1 MKRTVTF
8 FGLFIKRLLK
18 KPSFVLI
25 LLLMPMIVLA
35 FRMILKQDSKNIDI
49 ALFTYDESPEI
60 RESIEVLKN
69 RKSTIGFYEAG
80 SEQEVR
86 EAVLTNRAECG
97 FVFKEGYYR
106 DLLAGDVEEKVNL
119 YKNTKTTLDDL
130 SKEIIF
136 SEIFRRIGR
145 VKVVSFLREKGFYEN
160 NKLTEKQK
168 DIEEYLVRQYD
179 SYINDGGAFK
189 VIFSGKGEEKET
201 TIEEAI
207 NDNSYLMR
215 PVRGV
220 LAMFMMMAALSGA
233 VFRAIDEKQGV
244 YKTLGYA
251 ERPWI
256 NIITV
261 FIPALLSG
269 ITAVACLYIGGI
281 AKGLNGG
288 SILAGFFKEL
298 LGMFVYILIL
308 TGLANLLRSLIANE
322 ALLCSLL
329 PMLTVVS
336 LLGCNIFFDAAT
348 KVKGVKELR
357 YLLPPDYYLEKTS
370 DGGGILFMIGIS
382 IVLLLAGVL
391 TDKRKSA

>member
-1 MKRTVTF
+1 MKRTMTF

-25 LLLMPMIVLA
+25 LLLMPLIVFA
-35 FRMILKQDSKNIDI
+35 FRMILKQDSQTIDI
-49 ALFTYDESPEI
+49 ALYTYDESKEI

-69 RKSTIGFYEAG
+69 RKSTIGFYEAE
-80 SEQEVR
+80 SEQDVR

-97 FVFKEGYYR
+97 FVFKEGYYH
-106 DLLAGDVEEKVNL
+106 DLLAGDVEEKVML

-130 SKEIIF
+130 AKEIIF
-136 SEIFRRIGR
+136 SEIFRKIGR
-145 VKVVSFLREKGFYEN
+145 VKLVNFLRDKNFYEDN
-160 NKLTEKQK
+160 ALVSEQA
-168 DIEEYLVRQYD
+168 DIEKYLVEHYD
-179 SYINDGGAFK
+179 GYINDGGAFK
-189 VIFSGKGEEKET
+189 VVYTGNGEEKAT
-201 TIEEAI
+201 TIEDALA
-207 NDNSYLMR
+207 DNSYLMR

-244 YKTLGYA
+244 YKTLGYT

-256 NIITV
+256 NILTV

-269 ITAVACLYIGGI
+269 IAALVCLYIGGI
-281 AKGLNGG
+281 ARGMENGN
-288 SILAGFFKEL
+288 AVTGFFKEL
-298 LGMFVYILIL
+298 GGVFVYILLL

-336 LLGCNIFFDAAT
+336 LLGCNIFFNAAT
-348 KVKGVKELR
+348 KVKGVEELR
-357 YLLPPDYYLEKTS
+357 YLLPPDYYLEKTGS
-370 DGGGILFMIGIS
+370 AGG
-382 IVLLLAGVL
+382 VLLMLVITVVLLALGVL
-391 TDKRKSA
+391 NDRRKSA

>member
-1 MKRTVTF
+1 MKRTCVF

-25 LLLMPMIVLA
+25 LLLMPLIVFA
-35 FRMILKQDSKNIDI
+35 FRMILKQDSQTIDI
-49 ALFTYDESPEI
+49 ALYTYDKSPEI
-60 RESIEVLKN
+60 RESIEELKN
-69 RKSTIGFYEAG
+69 RKSTIGFYEAE

-97 FVFKEGYYR
+97 FVFKKGYYN
-106 DLLAGDVEEKVNL
+106 DLLAGDVEDKVTL

-145 VKVVSFLREKGFYEN
+145 VKVVNFLRDKNFYEDN
-160 NKLTEKQK
+160 GLNDGQK
-168 DIEEYLVRQYD
+168 EIEEYLLAQYD

-189 VIFSGKGEEKET
+189 VVYAGNGEERET
-201 TIEEAI
+201 TIEEAL

-244 YKTLGYA
+244 YKTLGYT

-256 NIITV
+256 NILTV

-269 ITAVACLYIGGI
+269 IAALVCLYIGGI
-281 AKGLNGG
+281 ARGMENGN
-288 SILAGFFKEL
+288 AVTGFFKEL
-298 LGMFVYILIL
+298 GGVFVYILLL

-336 LLGCNIFFDAAT
+336 LLGCNIFFNAAT
-348 KVKGVKELR
+348 KVKGVEELR
-357 YLLPPDYYLEKTS
+357 YLLPPDYYLEKTGS
-370 DGGGILFMIGIS
+370 AGG
-382 IVLLLAGVL
+382 VLLMLVITVVLLALGVL
-391 TDKRKSA
+391 NDRRKSA